1 LAETLMIKARKLAG
15 LLLGTLV
22 LAQVSAVSAQGTTP
36 EQMKDL
42 ILDAVALELADDLCE
57 NIDIPGDELVEI
69 GEAKHYLRGKVGLSK
84 VELAAARGA
93 MEGEAKKNK
102 AAYCAGAKKS
112 QQATYKKLLAAVD

>member
-1 LAETLMIKARKLAG
+1 MFKRPTLAG
-15 LLLGTLV
+15 LLLGAMV
-22 LAQVSAVSAQGTTP
+22 LAQTSAVPAQSADKIQ
-36 EQMKDL
+36 DL
-42 ILDAVALELADDLCE
+42 ILDAVSLEIADTICD

-69 GEAKHYLRGKVGLSK
+69 GEAKHYLRGKAGLSK

-93 MEGEAKKNK
+93 MEAEAKKNK

>member
-1 LAETLMIKARKLAG
+1 MFKRPTLAG
-15 LLLGTLV
+15 LLLGALV
-22 LAQVSAVSAQGTTP
+22 LAQASTVSAQNATP
-36 EQMKDL
+36 EQIKDL
-42 ILDAVALELADDLCE
+42 ILDAVALELADDLCD

-69 GEAKHYLRGKVGLSK
+69 GEAKHYLRGKVGLTK

-112 QQATYKKLLAAVD
+112 QQSTYKKLLAAVD